1 MIIRFK
7 DYYGTYLAVK
17 SENVYAFKAKGKKY
31 DESGAIEIYAETS
44 FGEEIINAFF
54 YCKNAVNGYNAVYA
68 DANAYLNRIS
78 ELLDENAKYAD
89 VYSSGEII
97 LSDGREL

>member
-7 DYYGTYLAVK
+7 NYLGTYLAVK
-17 SENVYAFKAKGKKY
+17 SENVYAFKSKDKDY
-31 DESGAIEIYAETS
+31 DESGAIEIYAVTS

-54 YCKNAVNGYNAVYA
+54 YCKNAVNGYNAAYTNA
-68 DANAYLNRIS
+68 SAYLDRIS
-78 ELLDENAKYAD
+78 NLLTENAEYAD
-89 VYSSGEII
+89 VYSGGEII